1 MICCLLSIHHL
12 ICGQKNDFKKNL
24 TYLFERTP
32 CKIRSDIFVFF
43 HFNLDNFAINY
54 LFMFVKYLLFVYSNI
69 SNLGRVEWK
78 FILLQISRL
87 SYDYSNERFAKKCPP
102 TLAESP
108 GLAATD
114 CCIMICFTKL
124 HLEKKR
130 FWVAGMNIQIYETF
144 FNNTS

>member
-1 MICCLLSIHHL
+1 
-12 ICGQKNDFKKNL
+12 
-24 TYLFERTP
+24 
-32 CKIRSDIFVFF
+32 
-43 HFNLDNFAINY
+43 
-54 LFMFVKYLLFVYSNI
+54 MFVKYLLFLYSNI